1 MKTESNYGI
10 ARKSNNIKRIT
21 IMRNNVLTMIALLA
35 INVVAMAQGVKCP
48 NNKHPHMIDLGMPS
62 GTKWACCN
70 VGAATP
76 YDLGNT
82 YQWGET
88 SVSEEVAGNDNYAY
102 YDSKTKTYKDIG
114 ENISG
119 TKNDVARAKWGG
131 NWRMPT
137 KAEMEELLSKCT
149 HEMKEIKGKPVYV
162 FYGKNKVSIA
172 IPVDFFV
179 EDGIGEIPV
188 LTHYWTATH
197 FKKGTSESLWIGPSE
212 SDGNDFEEVLGK
224 DQCSA
229 CYIRPVC
236 K

>member
-1 MKTESNYGI
+1 MRRILSLI
-10 ARKSNNIKRIT
+10 ALMLTCTLT
-21 IMRNNVLTMIALLA
+21 IMAQVTTSALSGMVTMQDTKEEVIGATVQA
-35 INVVAMAQGVKCP
+35 I
-48 NNKHPHMIDLGMPS
+48 HEPS
-62 GTKWACCN
+62 GTKYAAVTN
-70 VGAATP
+70 VNGRFTIQGMRSGGP
-76 YDLGNT
+76 YTVTISYIG
-82 YQWGET
+82 YE
-88 SVSEEVAGNDNYAY
+88 
-102 YDSKTKTYKDIG
+102 TKTYKDIG

-197 FKKGTSESLWIGPSE
+197 LKKGTSESLWIGPSE